1 MQKSVAFIYINNKQ
15 REMKKTTPFKIESKK
30 NKIPRNKSNQ
40 GGRNLYLEN
49 YKTLVKEIDDNTK
62 KWKVIPYLWIG
73 RIIVKMTILPKAINK
88 FNAISIKIS
97 VEFFTELEQIYY
109 NLYGNTEDL
118 EQPKQS

>member
-1 MQKSVAFIYINNKQ
+1 MTTQ
-15 REMKKTTPFKIESKK
+15 RSGK
-30 NKIPRNKSNQ
+30 
-40 GGRNLYLEN
+40 
-49 YKTLVKEIDDNTK
+49 
-62 KWKVIPYLWIG
+62 YLWIG
-73 RIIVKMTILPKAINK
+73 RIIVKMTILPKAIYK